1 MVTGR
6 NVRWFSGV
14 VIFPLAAWLALP
26 GSFAFWPLLFVCLL
40 PLLLWVSGGTGG
52 KQAFGRGL
60 LAGIIFYS
68 LQLYWIVAVLTTFG
82 GLPWI
87 VSVLALLLLV
97 FYMSIYLGL
106 FSFCFYRL
114 NSRGTTALLLA
125 GIPAIWVGL
134 DWLRSWIMS
143 GFPWMDFG
151 YGLWSVPE
159 ALQTADLLGH
169 HGLTFMI
176 VLVNLVVYISAS
188 RRFSLLQK
196 IGSAALTALL
206 LTGGWL
212 YSQSRWAEML
222 DLVDQAAVAEVG
234 IVQGNIEQTK
244 KWSPEERRKT
254 VDSYLELSDALAG
267 DTTNKLDLVVWPE
280 TALPFYP
287 QGNELLRPIKAFLEN
302 SGVTLLTGAP
312 WYEVVDWEKR
322 LFTYYNGSFMLA
334 GSGEMGGYYFKSHLV
349 PYGEYVPLKKY
360 MPFLAPLVEAAGDF
374 TPGSVGAP
382 LESGPIRAG
391 VLICYES
398 IFPDIGRRWVENGA
412 NVLVNLTNDAWYGKS
427 SAPHQSWA
435 MTVLRAVETRR
446 SLVRSA
452 NTGISGVIDPLGRVQ
467 SQSELFVAWAETV
480 TVPLMTQQSVYA
492 GGGFLFAPICAA
504 VGILIF
510 TAVQFMDQRQKKWY

>member
-1 MVTGR
+1 MATAR
-6 NVRWFSGV
+6 NVEWFSGV

-26 GSFAFWPLLFVCLL
+26 GSFALWPLLFVCLL
-40 PLLLWVSGGTGG
+40 PLLLWVSGAAGG
-52 KQAFGRGL
+52 RQAFGRGL

-68 LQLYWIVAVLTTFG
+68 LQLYWIVSVLTTFG

-87 VSVLALLLLV
+87 VSVLSLFLLV
-97 FYMSIYLGL
+97 FYMSIYLGM

-114 NSRGTTALLLA
+114 NSKGFTYLLLA
-125 GIPAIWVGL
+125 GVPAMWVGL
-134 DWLRSWIMS
+134 DWVRSWFMS

-159 ALQTADLLGH
+159 ALQPADLLGH
-169 HGLTFMI
+169 HVLTFMI
-176 VLVNLVVYISAS
+176 VLVNLVVYIIVS
-188 RRFSLLQK
+188 RRFNLLQRVA
-196 IGSAALTALL
+196 SAALVVLL
-206 LTGGWL
+206 LVSGWL

-222 DLVDQAAVAEVG
+222 NLIDEAAVAEIG
-234 IVQGNIEQTK
+234 IVQGNIEQAK
-244 KWSPEERRKT
+244 KWSPEEQRKT
-254 VDSYLELSDALAG
+254 VDSYLELSSTLIG
-267 DTTNKLDLVVWPE
+267 NKKPDLIVWPE

-287 QGNELLRPIKAFLEN
+287 QGNELLWPIKAFLKR

-322 LFTYYNGSFMLA
+322 LFTLYNGSFMLA

-374 TPGSVGAP
+374 TPGIVGPP
-382 LESGPIRAG
+382 LETGQIKAG

-398 IFPDIGRRWVENGA
+398 IFPDIGRRWVENGV

-427 SAPHQSWA
+427 SAPYQSWA

-467 SQSELFVAWAETV
+467 SKSKLFVAWADTSG
-480 TVPLMTQQSVYA
+480 VPLLTQQSVYV
-492 GGGFLFAPICAA
+492 GGGFLFAPFCAA
-504 VGILIF
+504 VGLLIC
-510 TAVQFMDQRQKKWY
+510 TAVHVMDQRQKKWY

>member
-6 NVRWFSGV
+6 SVRWLSGL

-26 GSFAFWPLLFVCLL
+26 GSVALWQLLFVCLL
-40 PLLLWVSGGTGG
+40 PLFLWISGAAGG

-68 LQLYWIVAVLTTFG
+68 LQLYWIVAVLTAFG

-87 VSVLALLLLV
+87 VSVFALFLLV

-106 FSFCFYRL
+106 FAVCFYRL
-114 NSRGTTALLLA
+114 NSKGVISLLLA
-125 GIPAIWVGL
+125 GVPAVWVGL
-134 DWLRSWIMS
+134 DWLRSWFLS
-143 GFPWMDFG
+143 GFPWMDFS

-176 VLVNLVVYISAS
+176 VLVNLVVYIIAG
-188 RRFSLLQK
+188 RRFNLLQK
-196 IGSAALTALL
+196 IGSAALAALL
-206 LTGGWL
+206 LVGGWL

-222 DLVDQAAVAEVG
+222 DRVEEAAVAEIG
-234 IVQGNIEQTK
+234 IVQGNIEQAK

-254 VDSYLELSDALAG
+254 VDIYLQLSGTLAE
-267 DTTNKLDLVVWPE
+267 KKQPDLIVWPE

-287 QGNELLRPIKAFLEN
+287 QGNELLYPIKAFLRK
-302 SGVTLLTGAP
+302 SGTTLLTGAP

-322 LFTYYNGSFMLA
+322 LFTFYNGSFMLA
-334 GSGEMGGYYFKSHLV
+334 ASGEVGGYYFKSHLV

-360 MPFLAPLVEAAGDF
+360 MPFLAPLVEAVGDF
-374 TPGSVGAP
+374 TPGTVGPP
-382 LESGPIRAG
+382 LESGQIRAG

-412 NVLVNLTNDAWYGKS
+412 NVLVNLTNDAWYGRS

-467 SQSELFVAWAETV
+467 SQSNLFVAWAETF
-480 TVPLMTQQSVYA
+480 TVPLLAGRSVYV

-504 VGILIF
+504 VGLLVCG
-510 TAVQFMDQRQKKWY
+510 AVQIMDQRQKKWY